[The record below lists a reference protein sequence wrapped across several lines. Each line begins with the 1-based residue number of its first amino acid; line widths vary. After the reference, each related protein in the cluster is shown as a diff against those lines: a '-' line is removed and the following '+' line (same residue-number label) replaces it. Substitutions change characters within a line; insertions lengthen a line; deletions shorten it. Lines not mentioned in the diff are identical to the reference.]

1 MYQLK
6 YTDPDFSAF
15 FVPQKSKESPLDA
28 EVMITLAAV
37 SCMPPM
43 HQVHDIVDCSRQ
55 PRARVLKTQLEE
67 EDEARAEGNDGVF
80 PKREEPERS

>member
-28 EVMITLAAV
+28 EVMLTLAAV
-37 SCMPPM
+37 SCMPP
-43 HQVHDIVDCSRQ
+43 IECSRQ

-80 PKREEPERS
+80 PKLEEPERS

>member
-1 MYQLK
+1 ML
-6 YTDPDFSAF
+6 
-15 FVPQKSKESPLDA
+15 
-28 EVMITLAAV
+28 TLAAV

-43 HQVHDIVDCSRQ
+43 HQVHDIVECSRQ

-80 PKREEPERS
+80 PKLEELERS